1 MPDSGMTFQSIA
13 VRPVSRGRVELDT
26 TDPLAP
32 PRLWP
37 GFCEADES
45 TRTPALPLAPALTRT
60 PIATLSLPLP
70 LTLALTL
77 SLSLTLTRP
86 MMTSP
91 PCAKASA
98 SLTLTQP

>member
-37 GFCEADES
+37 GFCEADDDV
-45 TRTPALPLAPALTRT
+45 
-60 PIATLSLPLP
+60 ATLREGIRLSRR
-70 LTLALTL
+70 LAAAEAFERL
-77 SLSLTLTRP
+77 
-86 MMTSP
+86 
-91 PCAKASA
+91 
-98 SLTLTQP
+98 